1 MKINRVIAQG
11 ITVLLAGFGLAMLN
25 SCGSGAVSAD
35 SNPALTFSISPSTAT
50 AYSGVPITFVFSG
63 GGLRAPFLIV
73 SSNNGVLPI
82 SSASLSATQI
92 VITPGAVTSSQA
104 VTLTVSDQAGK
115 QAIATVTVQPNLI
128 NGDITIT
135 GSAPPGFPNCATVGA
150 VCAGQSGTATLTIS
164 QNGAPARGRSVR
176 FDVVQGNFQ
185 FPTDVAQTVFA
196 NSNTV
201 TSDESGR
208 AVVVIRANLGSS
220 PQIATIRATDVA
232 SGAFRTATFFIK
244 QTQINGGEFVTIPPE
259 WAVNGAFKTACP
271 AGSTDFLIFGGTP
284 PYSIRSSAPGTASVF
299 PAVTANEN
307 PSRFSTSY
315 SAITCGA
322 EGYQVNFTVTDAN
335 GLSILAKLTVKPG
348 TADLVTPPTITLS
361 PSSISL
367 SCGQQ
372 AQVLVTI
379 NNAGATPPTIT
390 TSISTPQSPTT
401 ALTVSGTNTLS
412 IARGNGVVGDATA
425 PGDNVTLNRSAAI
438 TVGAG
443 SAQPQTITVL
453 TTKNC
458 P

>member
-1 MKINRVIAQG
+1 MFFVKINRVIAQG

-73 SSNNGVLPI
+73 SSNNSVLPI

-150 VCAGQSGTATLTIS
+150 VCAGQSGTATLTVS

-196 NSNTV
+196 NSITV

-208 AVVVIRANLGSS
+208 ATVVIRANPGSS

-244 QTQINGGEFVTIPPE
+244 QTQISGGEFVTIPPE
-259 WAVNGAFKTACP
+259 WLVNGAFKAACP

-315 SAITCGA
+315 NAITCGA
-322 EGYQVNFTVTDAN
+322 DGYQVNFTVTDAN

-367 SCGQQ
+367 SCDQQ

-379 NNAGATPPTIT
+379 NNAGTPAPTIT
-390 TSISTPQSPTT
+390 TSIGTPLSAAT
-401 ALTVSGTNTLS
+401 ALAVTGASTGTLTITRGAGTV
-412 IARGNGVVGDATA
+412 GNGATPA
-425 PGDNVTLNRSAAI
+425 TPVTAI
-438 TVGAG
+438 VTIGAG
-443 SAQPQTITVL
+443 SATPQTLFVSTR
-453 TTKNC
+453 TTC
-458 P
+458 